1 MNINPISYRFRGSIL
16 LGLAALCLLLPV
28 PSVRADYGEV
38 VRSDQPVAHW
48 RFEKTDRAVPNAVG
62 SPELK
67 AAPLQMG
74 NARQGAR
81 PKRYPAFADSNS
93 AGHFRGGGARLVIP
107 GKAESLKFRKGDTI
121 TLEAWVNPQSIT
133 EGQQVYIIGKG
144 RTGNEGFAADNQ
156 NWGLRLRGQNGLC
169 VASFLFRSEDN
180 RRGVREDWHRWNSK
194 AGFFPNT
201 GWHHVV
207 VTYTFG
213 QPESIRGYIDGQ
225 PTTGTWDYGG
235 ATKEAPVVDDDEVW
249 IGSSMGGSP
258 NASFVGLIDEVAVY
272 RKALSPQR
280 VAAHFLV
287 DASVAPTTPPT
298 GAKLLTAKKLPA
310 DGVVVQIFENIA
322 DSRSWSFPVPAQ
334 PVEEHVLGISAFA
347 FVGFP
352 KKYDAKGLIVDRSW
366 PHMVRI
372 SGKVTLPAGEQRLLL
387 RSHNA
392 ARLFIDNKL
401 VAQTRFTPRGGS
413 GHGNVP
419 DLPAAE
425 HPDLRPLPVG
435 HAEQSAAITIAGGE
449 HVVRLEVVVGGK
461 GLRPEVGELLVAIAP
476 NDKKANYQILSPV
489 SGSSFALTD
498 ENWTRFAWDQHRRLR
513 QINRAAR
520 QAIAAKEAAYWQ
532 ERHTWVAEQLRGKAV
547 PQPPAN
553 DGRSAID
560 RFIIKRLADAQVNA
574 TPIIDDHAFVRRAY
588 LDTVGVIPTPAEVAS
603 FVKDKRADKRAR
615 LIDRLLN
622 DPRWAD
628 HWVAYW
634 QDVLAEN
641 PGILKPKL
649 NNTGPFRYYLYEAF
663 LDNRPIDRIATELIL
678 MEGSKYQGGPAGF
691 AMASQNDVPMAA
703 KAHVIGTAFLGVE
716 MKCARCHDAP
726 FHPFKQEQ
734 LFSMAAM
741 LRRAPQEVPKS
752 SSVPTQ
758 AQDRRLSVEVTLK
771 PGQKVAPDWPFDDL
785 AHATVPGI
793 LARNPKDERQRLAA
807 IVTSPQ
813 NDRFAQV
820 VVNRLWKRYTGIG
833 LVEPV
838 DDWDGATPSHPEL
851 LQWLA
856 HELATN
862 GYDLKHVA
870 RLILTSDLY
879 QRQTSGDASVVPS
892 PKKRLFAGPARR
904 RMSAEQLIDSMFV
917 ASGKRFRSEPLNM
930 DLDGRRPIDTF
941 LNLGQPRRAWE
952 FASLSN
958 ERDRPALAMPIAQS
972 LTDVLKTFGWR
983 ETRQDPITV
992 RDQTPT
998 VLQPLAVANSVVGH
1012 RVVTLSDDHALTDV
1026 VTDDRRLDELIRT
1039 AFLRYLSRQPSD
1051 REMAM
1056 FASLLSE
1063 GFDKRVVKAA
1073 SGSTAKRKNHAV
1085 SWSNHLNA
1093 EATKI
1098 MLEMEQAARRGD
1110 PPTERLN
1117 GDWRQRYEDML
1128 WALTNGP
1135 EFVFVP

>member
-1 MNINPISYRFRGSIL
+1 MHDTRTSRLACWLAVWAVAVVALP
-16 LGLAALCLLLPV
+16 LAA
-28 PSVRADYGEV
+28 RADYRKTVLEDG
-38 VRSDQPVAHW
+38 PVAYW
-48 RFEKTDRAVPNAVG
+48 QFDKAGTTMTNAADPAA
-62 SPELK
+62 SAAK
-67 AAPLQMG
+67 AIAIGKAQPG
-74 NARQGAR
+74 PR
-81 PKRYPAFADSNS
+81 PKRFPTFAADNV
-93 AGHFRGGGARLVIP
+93 AGHFVGSGARYVVA
-107 GKAESLKFRKGDTI
+107 GRHDDLKFNKGDTI
-121 TLEAWVNPQSIT
+121 TIEAWVNPRSIT
-133 EGQQVYIIGKG
+133 EGQQVYIVGKG
-144 RTGNEGFAADNQ
+144 RTGNKGFAADNQ
-156 NWGLRLRGQNGLC
+156 NWGLRLRGQNGHC
-169 VASFLFRSEDN
+169 VASFLFRSADN
-180 RRGVREDWHRWNSK
+180 RRGARDDWHRWNSK
-194 AGFFPNT
+194 AGVLPNT

-213 QPESIRGYIDGQ
+213 QPASIRGYIDGQ
-225 PTTGTWDYGG
+225 ATTGTWDYGG
-235 ATKEAPVVDDDEVW
+235 ATEEAPVVDNDEVW

-258 NASFVGLIDEVAVY
+258 NASFVGLIDEVAIY
-272 RKALSPQR
+272 RKALPADR
-280 VAAHFLV
+280 VAAHYKI
-287 DASVAPTTPPT
+287 DPTVAPASPPS
-298 GAKLLTAKKLPA
+298 GAKLLTAKQLPNN
-310 DGVVVQIFENIA
+310 GVVVQIFEDIA
-322 DSRSWSFPVPAQ
+322 DTRSWAFPVPAE
-334 PVEEHVLGISAFA
+334 PVEEHTFGQSAFA

-352 KKYDAKGLIVDRSW
+352 KKYNAKGLIVDRSW

-372 SGKVTLPAGEQRLLL
+372 TGKVTLPAGEQRLLL

-413 GHGNVP
+413 GHGAVP

-425 HPDLRPLPVG
+425 HPNLRPLPVG
-435 HAEQSAAITIAGGE
+435 HAEQSAPVTIAGGE
-449 HVVRLEVVVGGK
+449 HLVRIDVVVGGK

-476 NDKKANYQILSPV
+476 KDKQANYHVLSPV
-489 SGSSFALTD
+489 SGAAFELTD
-498 ENWTRFAWDQHRRLR
+498 QNWTRFAWQEHRRLR
-513 QINRAAR
+513 QVNRATR
-520 QAIAAKEAAYWQ
+520 QAAAAKEADYWSQ
-532 ERHTWVAEQLRGKAV
+532 RHAWVASQLKAKSV

-553 DGRSAID
+553 DGRTAID
-560 RFIIKRLADAQVNA
+560 RFLQSRLAEAKVTA
-574 TPIIDDHAFVRRAY
+574 TPFVDDHTFVRRAY
-588 LDTVGVIPTPAEVAS
+588 LDTVGVIPTPAEVES
-603 FVKDKRADKRAR
+603 FIKDKRADKRAH

-703 KAHVIGTAFLGVE
+703 KAHVIGTAFLGIE

-752 SSVPTQ
+752 SSVPTE
-758 AQDRRLSVEVTLK
+758 AVDRKLSIEITLK
-771 PGQKVAPDWPFDDL
+771 PGQKVAPDWPFDKL
-785 AHATVPGI
+785 AHANVPGI

-807 IVTSPQ
+807 IVTSPD
-813 NDRFAQV
+813 NERFAQV
-820 VVNRLWKRYTGIG
+820 VVNRLWKRYTGVG

-838 DDWDGATPSHPEL
+838 DDWDGAKPSHPQML
-851 LQWLA
+851 KWLG

-862 GYDLKHVA
+862 GYDLKHVT

-879 QRQTSGDASVVPS
+879 QRQTDSDAMDVPS
-892 PKKRLFAGPARR
+892 PSKRLFAGPARR
-904 RMSAEQLIDSMFV
+904 RMTAEQLIDSMFV

-998 VLQPLAVANSVVGH
+998 VLQPLALANSVVGH
-1012 RVVTLSDDHALTDV
+1012 RVVTLSDDHVLTDV
-1026 VTDDRRLDELIRT
+1026 VTDDRRLDELIRQ
-1039 AFLRYLSRQPSD
+1039 AFLTYLSRQPSD

-1056 FASLLSE
+1056 FASLLSD
-1063 GFDKRVVKAA
+1063 GFDKRIVKPAGNSKA
-1073 SGSTAKRKNHAV
+1073 TRKNHAV
-1085 SWSNHLNA
+1085 SWSNHLSA

-1117 GDWRQRYEDML
+1117 SDWRQRYEDML